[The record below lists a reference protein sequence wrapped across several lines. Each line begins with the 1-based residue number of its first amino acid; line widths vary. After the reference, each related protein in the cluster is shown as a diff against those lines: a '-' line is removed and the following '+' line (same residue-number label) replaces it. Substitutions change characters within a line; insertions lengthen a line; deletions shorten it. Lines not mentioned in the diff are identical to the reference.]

1 MLDDP
6 VSDLLREP
14 GPISEL
20 DVLAIDVD
28 VRTDRGV
35 SGDAGRCAF
44 RHGVTSSKM
53 SRHDVYDEQ
62 NSLTILV
69 AIELHG
75 DDLQLAVAF
84 VAADLAPTVVA

>member
-1 MLDDP
+1 M
-6 VSDLLREP
+6 
-14 GPISEL
+14 
-20 DVLAIDVD
+20 
-28 VRTDRGV
+28 
-35 SGDAGRCAF
+35 
-44 RHGVTSSKM
+44 GVTSSKV

-69 AIELHG
+69 VIELHG